1 MCARALQREYAG
13 MSIDTYLIGSYIFL
27 GGLEKVCS
35 EAKHVKTLACVT
47 LVPHQHTVPRLYES
61 C

>member
-35 EAKHVKTLACVT
+35 EAKHVKT
-47 LVPHQHTVPRLYES
+47 
-61 C
+61 